1 MKLYAHSVKMKLK
14 SVDFDLLDQRE
25 REMRGNAIRDKGELK
40 KDVANVK
47 RIY

>member
-1 MKLYAHSVKMKLK
+1 MKLK
-14 SVDFDLLDQRE
+14 SVDFDLLDQCE
-25 REMRGNAIRDKGELK
+25 REMWGNAIRDKTELK